1 MWAPPAA
8 SPVALASAVGGCARP
23 RHTAWH
29 CTAASA
35 TAVALPHGAG
45 AHVGDCCSGRGG
57 SGAGG
62 VREDECGG
70 DGRSGMVGACD
81 LEAEAEAKA
90 ETGTETG
97 RSRRDFAVFETERD
111 PPCSSEAAEW
121 GLTHQAH
128 CAVVDSSR
136 RGPRQV
142 CTPTYPGALI
152 VIHHT
157 VLRVSLDSG
166 AYCWNRGAR
175 PKFMACLFCRD

>member
-23 RHTAWH
+23 HHAAWH

-45 AHVGDCCSGRGG
+45 ARVGDCCSGRGG

-90 ETGTETG
+90 GTETETG
-97 RSRRDFAVFETERD
+97 RSKRDFAVFEIERD
-111 PPCSSEAAEW
+111 PLMLIQRPTS
-121 GLTHQAH
+121 GAH

-136 RGPRQV
+136 RGPCQV